1 MKKLLI
7 ILIFLLSPLILLS
20 QQKYFKDITVTDTVF
35 FGQDGTTKLFR
46 SNDSILLVVQNDTT
60 TIWRGGTQESFYI
73 SSDTVF
79 LSNGGYFTNS
89 EADTTTIY
97 ETVVKVDGVLYGTG
111 ATFLNGDVNLGKV
124 AGDKVTVTGGIVFDE
139 STNNLNLSVTDQSVG
154 IGTLTIPNLA
164 GSTETVA
171 LLSDITASEVLTTG
185 SVYVGVGDVEAELP
199 ASTDGYILMG
209 DGSTMNSV
217 DVTGDIE
224 IINDGTSSISTGVI
238 VNADIH
244 TTAGIV
250 DTKLATISTTSKVS
264 NSATTATDANTLN
277 AIVARDGSGDF
288 SANEITAALNGN
300 ASTATTAANVIT
312 NANLTGGVT
321 SLGNAATVVTN
332 ANLTGEITS
341 IGNATTVTNAAVIGK
356 VLTGYTSGAGTVTAA
371 DNILEAIQKLNG
383 NNVSYPY
390 AINSIG
396 TNGQVWKSDGVGIG
410 GWGTD
415 NNTTYSVENGGLT
428 EINFT
433 TTFNNKLTGIAS
445 GAEVNVQSDW
455 SAISGDA
462 FILNKPSLFTPSTL
476 LADYSFTDNS
486 TNWNTAYGWGN
497 HGAVGYAIKSGT
509 PADNQVAVWTGD
521 GTIEGDVN
529 FTWDATTLAVVGN
542 ITMDGISLALCQGLS
557 WNSST
562 DVYARL
568 GSLKGISTS
577 QSAGDDYLPI
587 HSDMKRCLLQDDG
600 TVNYYVDT
608 DNPIMKDGT
617 TVTTTG
623 TTDGTTAYKLVDTGA
638 DFVTDGIAAGQFAY
652 NSTDDTYS
660 IITAIDDLNT
670 LSLER
675 DIFITGELY
684 DIGTANFG
692 GTDGQVMVEI
702 PKFYYKHTLV
712 GTLNSW
718 YISKYDLSGFE
729 LHPAFWKDGQ
739 EVDYRYISAFEGSMW
754 DATTSAMVAKADIT
768 TSMYAAGDKMCSVA
782 GTWAKVNET
791 RVEYRAMS
799 AERGTGFRQ
808 LDYYLHSAVQLLYL
822 VEYAD
827 FNSQTMIGGGRT
839 NLTGGGWTADSYI
852 GLTGLSIGD
861 GNGTNS
867 VMSGTLYDIDGT
879 GYLTDYMSYRGI
891 ENFFGNVWK
900 MVDGITWDGR
910 WTGSAAAQP
919 VYVTNNVNYFAD
931 QTNINLKH
939 LCDASYIDANAD
951 YISNI
956 ENVFGFIPSVVGA
969 SSTTKLTD
977 YYYQYS
983 VVDRD
988 FWRVVCAGGTAGY
1001 GGRAGVFSLYSVG
1014 AWSLAAADVAGRLCY

>member
-288 SANEITAALNGN
+288 SANEITAALSGN

-455 SAISGDA
+455 SSISGDN
-462 FILNKPSLFTPSTL
+462 FILNKPTIPSGNSIIDWTLSTQGTIHSTNYVDNNTTYTGSSGILLTGTNFTNTAPDQTVSITGAGINNVTGTYPDFTITGTEVDGSVTNEGSLTVAAGAANTSIINSNTSGQTGVTISGD
-476 LADYSFTDNS
+476 ATIDITESSNKITVSSSQVQDVDNGAKTASFTHNAAS
-486 TNWNTAYGWGN
+486 ASIGAY
-497 HGAVGYAIKSGT
+497 
-509 PADNQVAVWTGD
+509 
-521 GTIEGDVN
+521 
-529 FTWDATTLAVVGN
+529 
-542 ITMDGISLALCQGLS
+542 
-557 WNSST
+557 
-562 DVYARL
+562 
-568 GSLKGISTS
+568 
-577 QSAGDDYLPI
+577 
-587 HSDMKRCLLQDDG
+587 
-600 TVNYYVDT
+600 
-608 DNPIMKDGT
+608 
-617 TVTTTG
+617 
-623 TTDGTTAYKLVDTGA
+623 
-638 DFVTDGIAAGQFAY
+638 
-652 NSTDDTYS
+652 
-660 IITAIDDLNT
+660 T
-670 LSLER
+670 LSTTNAVTISIHNLES
-675 DIFITGELY
+675 G
-684 DIGTANFG
+684 
-692 GTDGQVMVEI
+692 MM
-702 PKFYYKHTLV
+702 
-712 GTLNSW
+712 GTL
-718 YISKYDLSGFE
+718 F
-729 LHPAFWKDGQ
+729 
-739 EVDYRYISAFEGSMW
+739 VD
-754 DATTSAMVAKADIT
+754 
-768 TSMYAAGDKMCSVA
+768 
-782 GTWAKVNET
+782 
-791 RVEYRAMS
+791 
-799 AERGTGFRQ
+799 
-808 LDYYLHSAVQLLYL
+808 
-822 VEYAD
+822 
-827 FNSQTMIGGGRT
+827 
-839 NLTGGGWTADSYI
+839 
-852 GLTGLSIGD
+852 
-861 GNGTNS
+861 
-867 VMSGTLYDIDGT
+867 
-879 GYLTDYMSYRGI
+879 
-891 ENFFGNVWK
+891 
-900 MVDGITWDGR
+900 
-910 WTGSAAAQP
+910 
-919 VYVTNNVNYFAD
+919 
-931 QTNINLKH
+931 
-939 LCDASYIDANAD
+939 
-951 YISNI
+951 
-956 ENVFGFIPSVVGA
+956 VGA
-969 SSTTKLTD
+969 SNPSAITVATYSDAGSTGLTEVPMSTIVNAANKRTTITYTCANNGTVTD
-977 YYYQYS
+977 VTLQY
-983 VVDRD
+983 
-988 FWRVVCAGGTAGY
+988 GQEK
-1001 GGRAGVFSLYSVG
+1001 
-1014 AWSLAAADVAGRLCY
+1014 